1 MMKAYFWKKYIFLFC
16 FLGGLFAFS
25 GYHIY
30 EKRNEF
36 GSLLERLAEASDFE
50 QVKDLAGEISEVA
63 NRDVT
68 ENAFTELYGMTQ
80 DILNRRECR
89 NFSFVKGEKGMI
101 YYGAVIR
108 NEDDQLMEYAKR
120 VGRAARCAKERGAET
135 IFVMPPTKVMYS
147 VMGEDR
153 ELPVND
159 TNAIQDELLL
169 YLQQN
174 QVRTLDL
181 RGPLENSGMM
191 QEELFYRTDH
201 MWTSEAAF
209 VAAGALVDKIRDDF
223 DDDWDTDNFYCSRD
237 NYHADVYHRATIGA
251 IGRETGIAYAGKDD
265 YTVLYP
271 KFETGMK
278 WYDLES
284 GERKAGS
291 FYEAFIDLNPDG
303 EGRYENPGSAVYL
316 EGVVNRDRIVNT
328 ENPDGPEILCLRDT
342 YMSPVACF
350 LAPMCSQIDLVW
362 ARSNYNDI
370 DYEKLIR
377 EEEYDYLI
385 IEVYPYNISER
396 AFAFFED

>member
-1 MMKAYFWKKYIFLFC
+1 MKAYFRKKYIFLFC
-16 FLGGLFAFS
+16 FLAGLFAFS
-25 GYHIY
+25 GYHMY
-30 EKRNEF
+30 EKQDEIGVF
-36 GSLLERLAEASDFE
+36 FEKLSKASDFE
-50 QVKDLAGEISEVA
+50 QAGEAAFELSEA
-63 NRDVT
+63 LQRDVT
-68 ENAFTELYGMTQ
+68 GNAFTELYGMTQ
-80 DILNRRECR
+80 RVLHKREYR
-89 NFSFVKGEKGMI
+89 NFSFVTGEKGMI
-101 YYGAVIR
+101 YYGAVI
-108 NEDDQLMEYAKR
+108 EGKDDSLMEYAKR
-120 VGRAARCAKERGAET
+120 VGRAARCAEERGAET

-147 VMGEDR
+147 LMGEDR
-153 ELPVND
+153 KLPVND
-159 TNAIQDELLL
+159 TNAVQDELLL

-223 DDDWDTDNFYCSRD
+223 GDDWDTEHFFCDRE
-237 NYHADVYHRATIGA
+237 NYRADVYRQATIGA
-251 IGRETGIAYAGKDD
+251 IGRETGILYAGKED

-291 FYEAFIDLNPDG
+291 FHEAFIDLEPDG
-303 EGRYENPGSAVYL
+303 EDRYENPGSAVYL

-328 ENPDGPEILCLRDT
+328 ENPDGPRILCLRDT

>member
-1 MMKAYFWKKYIFLFC
+1 MKAYFWKKYIFLFC
-16 FLGGLFAFS
+16 FLFGLFAFS
-25 GYHIY
+25 GCHIY
-30 EKRNEF
+30 LKQDEIV
-36 GSLLERLAEASDFE
+36 SLLAQLTEASDYE
-50 QVKDLAGEISEVA
+50 QVRELTGKIAEVMQE
-63 NRDVT
+63 DIT
-68 ENAFTELYGMTQ
+68 GNAFTELYGMTQ
-80 DILNRRECR
+80 RLLNKRECR
-89 NFSFVKGEKGMI
+89 NFSFVKGKNGMI
-101 YYGAVIR
+101 YYGSVIE
-108 NEDDQLMEYAKR
+108 NENDRLMEYAKR
-120 VGRAARCAKERGAET
+120 VGKAARCAKERGAET
-135 IFVMPPTKVMYS
+135 IFVMPPTKVMYP

-153 ELPVND
+153 KLPVND
-159 TNAIQDELLL
+159 TNAIQDEFLL

-174 QVRTLDL
+174 QVNTLDL
-181 RGPLENSGMM
+181 RGPLEKSGMT
-191 QEELFYRTDH
+191 QEEMFYRTDH

-209 VAAGALVDKIRDDF
+209 VATGALVDKIRNDF
-223 DDDWDTDNFYCSRD
+223 DDDWDTERFYCRRE
-237 NYHADVYHRATIGA
+237 NYRADVYREATIGA
-251 IGRETGIAYAGKDD
+251 IGRETGILYAGKED

-291 FYEAFIDLNPDG
+291 FYEAFIDLRPDG

-328 ENPDGPEILCLRDT
+328 EYPEGPKILCLRDT

-385 IEVYPYNISER
+385 IEVYPYNITER

>member
-1 MMKAYFWKKYIFLFC
+1 MKAYFWKKYIFLFC